1 MASQEIYK
9 QLTEIFRDLF
19 DDDTIVLTPE
29 TTAKD
34 VDGWDSMM
42 HVNVVLAVEMRFKIK
57 FKTSEVESLH
67 NVGHLADLV
76 ETKLAGERR
85 PAHV

>member
-1 MASQEIYK
+1 MASPEIYK

-19 DDDTIVLTPE
+19 DDDLIVLTPQ
-29 TTAKD
+29 TTAGD
-34 VDGWDSMM
+34 IDGWDSMM

-76 ETKLAGERR
+76 ETKLVGERS

>member
-19 DDDTIVLTPE
+19 DDESIVLTPD
-29 TTAKD
+29 TTAGD
-34 VDGWDSMM
+34 IAGWDSMM

-57 FKTSEVESLH
+57 FKTSEIESLH
-67 NVGHLADLV
+67 NVGHLADMIESKRIPV
-76 ETKLAGERR
+76 HA
-85 PAHV
+85 

>member
-19 DDDTIVLTPE
+19 DDDTIVLTRE
-29 TTAKD
+29 TTAGD
-34 VDGWDSMM
+34 IDGWDSMM
-42 HVNVVLAVEMRFKIK
+42 HVNVVLAVEMRFKTK

-67 NVGHLADLV
+67 NVGHLANLV
-76 ETKLAGERR
+76 EAKLAGERS

>member
-29 TTAKD
+29 TTAGD
-34 VDGWDSMM
+34 ITGWDSMM
-42 HVNVVLAVEMRFKIK
+42 HVNVVLAVEMRFK
-57 FKTSEVESLH
+57 TSEIEYLH
-67 NVGHLADLV
+67 NVGHLADMV
-76 ETKLAGERR
+76 ETKLAVERR
-85 PAHV
+85 PAHA